1 MQRAYVRIQTHL
13 HSRTPKYAK
22 YSFRLENDSKKDFFI
37 YKFLKSKDFGIKIF
51 IVVEWIEERGFDK
64 ICTARSKRR
73 MYELSGAAYA

>member
-1 MQRAYVRIQTHL
+1 MI
-13 HSRTPKYAK
+13 
-22 YSFRLENDSKKDFFI
+22 FFI

-64 ICTARSKRR
+64 IRTARSKRR